1 MAAIRNL
8 VIRFNSE
15 ADSFIRDLETAVG
28 GTEQLKAGLAGIA
41 VIAGAVSAATI
52 GLGQAAVATGSEFE
66 QLMARLKTTLGSEG
80 AAAAAFKVIQQFSAT
95 TPFQVSEVTEAFI
108 SLKNRGI
115 EPTNDTLRK
124 LGDLTSSQGKGI
136 QQIIEAVLDASTG
149 EFERLKE
156 FGIDAS
162 KAGDKVT
169 LSFKGAKKTIEDTP
183 QAITAALVSF
193 GELKGVAGGMEEQA
207 RTLTGQMSNL
217 ADAGD
222 SVSRQFYTLA
232 EGPLKA
238 VIGSATSLIN
248 TFLAL
253 PTPLQNALLATGAL
267 TGGLATLIAA
277 IAAFE
282 LANGRALIAQTL
294 LAAAKIKDLT
304 VTRTLST
311 ATTAWA
317 IATGSATDAQ
327 VASAQAMAAAA
338 GKAVLLAAA
347 VGSLALVADTY
358 LKIDAGAR
366 KIRDSSESL
375 SSAIAGLAEV
385 RALNAKGTEKAAA
398 AQDLEAAAI
407 KRAKESVGSFQLAL
421 DELRKSPAVQFLV
434 SRTIL
439 GFFGDTTTA
448 VEANINRQKVAFSD
462 LIVNV
467 DKQLVDFEN
476 LRAKGLKIVN
486 KDELEAQKRVIE
498 GAISALE
505 ASLPVDA
512 ADAKAKRERAI
523 ALQKAKAELDKFTA
537 ATKDSIK
544 ELEKQNKEFEK
555 GTAALSLQADKRRAT
570 LYESLVLQGKDA
582 ESAAQELNQI
592 EQQSARDRLKIAED
606 FLSKALAL
614 KATEK
619 DPAKL
624 EEINKQILSLE
635 QQIAK
640 ERISIA
646 QNELSERERLKEE
659 NVRHEEE
666 QLRKKQE
673 AENKAYEAVKDS
685 TSKALDFIKLAQSQR
700 LVAVQEAL
708 NKGLI
713 SEEQAAKQR
722 LDIKR
727 RELNDE
733 LFATKQQLI
742 KLEALPKF
750 SDPEREKQRQAEI
763 RQLRQQTSQLTL
775 QLLENELQLQE
786 QYKKD
791 IIKGI
796 EDRAASDKNRS
807 DRAIA
812 GLEKEK
818 AAYDAILNVMEQQSK
833 LERSRADLLK
843 AQNALDQTYA
853 NTRIDSLKRAQEIR
867 KQLDDGSIQDTKV
880 RQQLEKELSSI
891 TGTSSISQLD
901 LIKRRQQAE
910 DDLASTRFA
919 ALEAEQAGQK
929 AALENEIRRNELL
942 ADRAVL
948 EARIAEIRAKQQ
960 LADAET
966 ELQKAR
972 VDGDP
977 QKIENAQKMVDLSR
991 DSVKLAGDNVK
1002 FAQKSAFDQEEIATN
1017 SRQQL
1022 DLEQS
1027 AVREKERFA
1036 NIRREDT
1043 QSEELVRAGGSASS
1057 NKRVGFGEETGYR
1070 PPFEVVIPSS
1080 RLRNVVFTGEIT
1092 KPRALPPDPRRDALP
1107 VPAGNSAAL
1116 PQVALRQ
1123 VLEELIASED
1133 VALRRGERQ
1142 DDRRERL
1149 TPTSSPLAPT
1159 APVRTD
1165 TAFPDVVGQIA
1176 DVLNQLKDMNANLE
1190 AFARSP
1196 KSLTIQSQQ
1205 PVQDAAAIWGDI
1217 TRGMTTAAG
1226 LG

>member
-28 GTEQLKAGLAGIA
+28 GTEQLKAGLTGIA
-41 VIAGAVSAATI
+41 VVAGAVSAATI

-124 LGDLTSSQGKGI
+124 LGDLTSSQSKGI
-136 QQIIEAVLDASTG
+136 EQIIEATLDASAG

-156 FGIDAS
+156 FGIEAS
-162 KAGDKVT
+162 KAGDQVT
-169 LSFKGAKKTIEDTP
+169 LSFKGTKKTIEDTP

-193 GELKGVAGGMEEQA
+193 GELEGVAGGMEEQA

-222 SVSRQFYTLA
+222 SVSRQFYTLV

-238 VIGSATSLIN
+238 TISTATSLIN
-248 TFLAL
+248 TFLML
-253 PTPLQNALLATGAL
+253 PDPLQKAILATGVL
-267 TGGLATLIAA
+267 TGALATLIAA

-294 LAAAKIKDLT
+294 LTAAKIKDLAI
-304 VTRTLST
+304 TRTLST

-317 IATGSATDAQ
+317 LATGTATAAQ
-327 VASAQAMAAAA
+327 IASA
-338 GKAVLLAAA
+338 KAIGAAA
-347 VGSLALVADTY
+347 VQAGLLTGAIASLALVGDTF
-358 LKIDAGAR
+358 LKIDAGA
-366 KIRDSSESL
+366 KKLRDSTSSVADALSL
-375 SSAIAGLAEV
+375 LDEI
-385 RALNAKGTEKAAA
+385 RAKHETGSEKATAA
-398 AQDLEAAAI
+398 ANLEAAAY
-407 KRAKESVGSFQLAL
+407 KRSREEVGALQRFLDDYIRGPLPILA
-421 DELRKSPAVQFLV
+421 
-434 SRTIL
+434 
-439 GFFGDTTTA
+439 TA
-448 VEANINRQKVAFSD
+448 TEASINRQKVAFSD
-462 LIVNV
+462 LLTTTDRVLN
-467 DKQLVDFEN
+467 DFEKF
-476 LRAKGLKIVN
+476 KGKGIKLASKE
-486 KDELEAQKRVIE
+486 ELEAEKKAIE
-498 GAISALE
+498 AAISALE
-505 ASLPVDA
+505 SSIPVDQSA
-512 ADAKAKRERAI
+512 AAAKEVYLKQLRRAKSELEAI
-523 ALQKAKAELDKFTA
+523 ALAVKDSAKALEEQTKAYEKATSAISLD
-537 ATKDSIK
+537 
-544 ELEKQNKEFEK
+544 
-555 GTAALSLQADKRRAT
+555 ADKRRAA
-570 LYESLVLQGKDA
+570 LYESLVQQGKDA
-582 ESAAQELNQI
+582 ESAAAELNRI
-592 EQQSARDRLKIAED
+592 EQQSLRDRLE
-606 FLSKALAL
+606 LNQRELAKLEKL
-614 KATEK
+614 KSGEK
-619 DPAKL
+619 DPEKL
-624 EEINKQILSLE
+624 EKINAQILKLE
-635 QQIAK
+635 QDSAK
-640 ERISIA
+640 TRISIA

-666 QLRKKQE
+666 QVRKKQE
-673 AENKAYEAVKDS
+673 AENKAYDAVKDS
-685 TSKALDFIKLAQSQR
+685 TSKALDVIKLAQSQR

-750 SDPEREKQRQAEI
+750 SDPEREKQRQAET

-775 QLLENELQLQE
+775 QLLENEHQKQE

-818 AAYDAILNVMEQQSK
+818 AAYDAILNVMEQQTK
-833 LERSRADLLK
+833 LEQSRSNLLK
-843 AQNALDQTYA
+843 AQNSLDQTYTS
-853 NTRIDSLKRAQEIR
+853 TRIDSLKRAQEIK

-910 DDLASTRFA
+910 DDLASARFA
-919 ALEAEQAGQK
+919 ALEAEQAQAK
-929 AALENEIRRNELL
+929 ASLENEIRRNKLL

-972 VDGDP
+972 VDGDE
-977 QKIENAQKMVDLSR
+977 QKIENAQKLVDLSK
-991 DSVKLAGDNVK
+991 DSVKLAGDNLG
-1002 FAQKSAFDQEEIATN
+1002 FAQKSVSDQKEIATN

-1027 AVREKERFA
+1027 AVREKERSA
-1036 NIRREDT
+1036 NIRREDA

-1057 NKRVGFGEETGYR
+1057 NKRVNFGAYTAYQA
-1070 PPFEVVIPSS
+1070 PFEVVIPKVD
-1080 RLRNVVFTGEIT
+1080 LRNQF
-1092 KPRALPPDPRRDALP
+1092 
-1107 VPAGNSAAL
+1107 
-1116 PQVALRQ
+1116 Q
-1123 VLEELIASED
+1123 
-1133 VALRRGERQ
+1133 
-1142 DDRRERL
+1142 L

-1159 APVRTD
+1159 APGKAD
-1165 TAFPDVVGQIA
+1165 TAFPDIKGQVA
-1176 DVLNQLKDMNANLE
+1176 DVLSLLKAMNANLE
-1190 AFARSP
+1190 AASRAP
-1196 KSLTIQSQQ
+1196 KSLTVQSTQ
-1205 PVQDAAAIWGDI
+1205 PVSDAAQIWGNI
-1217 TRGMTTAAG
+1217 TRGLTTAAG